1 MKMQSL
7 PSCARRGT
15 AAVICTLG
23 QIPNA
28 RRGDQPGT
36 QRVVADR
43 IIEVREV
50 HDERTAGLAAVA
62 DAGKDNGVTDVY
74 GGPQSS
80 LVVSDHAR
88 APGRSLGGI
97 ASRLSRHWLLTLLRQ
112 RVPPAIERVK
122 GKAPYIMVTR
132 VWRGL
137 VVGRDR
143 RPARALLCPNPEKK
157 TRGGQLAAPRC
168 SPSSDKSSCPISL
181 LRFRTL
187 VRLLLEAARS
197 PIRAERTPVL

>member
-15 AAVICTLG
+15 AAVISTLR

-36 QRVVADR
+36 QCVVADR

-112 RVPPAIERVK
+112 RVLPAIERVK
-122 GKAPYIMVTR
+122 GKAPYSYPGMA
-132 VWRGL
+132 WCGRG
-137 VVGRDR
+137 
-143 RPARALLCPNPEKK
+143 AR
-157 TRGGQLAAPRC
+157 
-168 SPSSDKSSCPISL
+168 SSSYSD
-181 LRFRTL
+181 
-187 VRLLLEAARS
+187 AARS
-197 PIRAERTPVL
+197 QR